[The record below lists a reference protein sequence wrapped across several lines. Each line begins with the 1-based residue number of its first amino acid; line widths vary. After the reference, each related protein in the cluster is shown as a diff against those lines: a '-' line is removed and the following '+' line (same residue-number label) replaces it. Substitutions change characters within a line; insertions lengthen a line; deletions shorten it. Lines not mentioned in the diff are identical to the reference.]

1 MAPTVSPSA
10 PIASDDRFASAI
22 VAGSTSGF
30 HVLRIEGYSGTKFTI
45 PNGQHVESHPF
56 RIAGHTWTIR
66 QTGSSVTTAS
76 FMELEQSDRL
86 RNDDCFTVRC
96 DIIVLSE
103 PRAEAARLAAGNSFV
118 KIPPP
123 DWSEHFRELLRGG
136 KGADV
141 RFLVGGETFAAHR
154 CVLAARSPVFG
165 AMLLG
170 PMKED
175 TTTQN
180 QIQSCIPAALHPC
193 RPQQQLR
200 THASAAAA
208 PHPCRPQQQV
218 RTHDVRRNQPAT
230 VAPPPQP
237 ADGRALL
244 SPWGFG
250 LTAVGSRDLDPG
262 TKNFDLEQDLSDG
275 TQSTLVTLIVFAG
288 AAVMPALLRHA
299 GITSWGV
306 PTLAGIAHWTVTCR
320 YGMQRLKLICED
332 RLCRH
337 MDVCTVATTLALAHQ
352 HGCRGLKE
360 ACCEFL
366 KSSKTLD
373 AVMATD
379 GFQHL
384 VKSCPSVLFELMSK
398 LASH

>member
-56 RIAGHTWTIR
+56 RIAGHTWTISWCSASSTKWISKGRLTSVVSR

-180 QIQSCIPAALHPC
+180 QIQSCIPVTIDGMVPQVFRSLLHFIYTDSLPAETEDQGNNIYRGWHQRHNVAA
-193 RPQQQLR
+193 
-200 THASAAAA
+200 
-208 PHPCRPQQQV
+208 
-218 RTHDVRRNQPAT
+218 
-230 VAPPPQP
+230 
-237 ADGRALL
+237 
-244 SPWGFG
+244 
-250 LTAVGSRDLDPG
+250 
-262 TKNFDLEQDLSDG
+262 
-275 TQSTLVTLIVFAG
+275 FA
-288 AAVMPALLRHA
+288 
-299 GITSWGV
+299 
-306 PTLAGIAHWTVTCR
+306 
-320 YGMQRLKLICED
+320 
-332 RLCRH
+332 
-337 MDVCTVATTLALAHQ
+337 
-352 HGCRGLKE
+352 
-360 ACCEFL
+360 
-366 KSSKTLD
+366 
-373 AVMATD
+373 
-379 GFQHL
+379 
-384 VKSCPSVLFELMSK
+384 
-398 LASH
+398 

>member
-1 MAPTVSPSA
+1 MAPTVSPSV

-22 VAGSTSGF
+22 VAGGASGF

-45 PNGQHVESHPF
+45 PNGQDVESRPF
-56 RIAGHTWTIR
+56 QIAGHTWTISYYPNGDCPGNADYISLFLVLKETVAKPLLV
-66 QTGSSVTTAS
+66 QLVFS
-76 FMELEQSDRL
+76 FMDQVEKQRPSYVREANKFISYGSWGRDKFVKRTELEQSERL
-86 RNDDCFTVRC
+86 RDDCFTVRC

-103 PRAEAARLAAGNSFV
+103 PRAEAAGIPASSFV
-118 KIPPP
+118 TVPPP
-123 DWSEHFRELLRGG
+123 DWSEHFRALLLGG

-141 RFLVGGETFAAHR
+141 RFLVGGETIAAHR
-154 CVLAARSPVFG
+154 CVLAARSPVFD

-170 PMKED
+170 PMKEG

-180 QIQSCIPAALHPC
+180 QIQSCIPVTIDGMVPQVFRSLLHFIYTDSLP
-193 RPQQQLR
+193 PGTEGQGN
-200 THASAAAA
+200 TEDGASATMSQHLLEAA
-208 PHPCRPQQQV
+208 
-218 RTHDVRRNQPAT
+218 D
-230 VAPPPQP
+230 
-237 ADGRALL
+237 
-244 SPWGFG
+244 
-250 LTAVGSRDLDPG
+250 
-262 TKNFDLEQDLSDG
+262 
-275 TQSTLVTLIVFAG
+275 
-288 AAVMPALLRHA
+288 
-299 GITSWGV
+299 
-306 PTLAGIAHWTVTCR
+306 R

-337 MDVCTVATTLALAHQ
+337 IDVTTVATTLVLADQ

-360 ACCEFL
+360 ACHEFL

-384 VKSCPSVLFELMSK
+384 VKSCPSALFELMSK